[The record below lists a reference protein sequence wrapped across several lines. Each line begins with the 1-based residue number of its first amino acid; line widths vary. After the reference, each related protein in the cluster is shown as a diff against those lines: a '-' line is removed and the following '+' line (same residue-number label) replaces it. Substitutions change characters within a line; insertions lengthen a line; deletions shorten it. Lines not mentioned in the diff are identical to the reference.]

1 MQEAELRAPAAPMSG
16 GDAIAKSRGVQMALV
31 LIGFFAVWQAG
42 VMLLKPPEYLL
53 PAPDAIL
60 RELMSAPLWYLDNAL
75 RTVGATLLGF
85 AVALVLGCLAAVGI
99 VYSRV
104 LENTLYTLL
113 VALNSVPK
121 IALAPLFIIWFGTG
135 LASKVAISFLI
146 AIFVVVVDTVL
157 GLRSVDPD
165 AIDLFRAMR
174 GSPLQTLLWLRAPN
188 ALPHLFAGTK
198 VAISLAL
205 VGAIAGEFVASQ
217 AGLGY
222 VILAAQGAFQTTRV
236 FAAIVLLG
244 ILGTLLFYVVDFI
257 ERLAVPWHVSHRVRN
272 RGRPGGH

>member
-1 MQEAELRAPAAPMSG
+1 MSEPEQPSSATRAG
-16 GDAIAKSRGVQMALV
+16 HVGLV
-31 LIGFFAVWQAG
+31 VVGFFAAWQIA
-42 VMLLKPPEYLL
+42 VMVTKPPEYLL
-53 PAPDAIL
+53 PAPSAVFA
-60 RELMSAPLWYLDNAL
+60 EMASAPLWYLDNAM

-85 AVALVLGCLAAVGI
+85 AAALTVGCLFAVAI

-121 IALAPLFIIWFGTG
+121 VALAPLFIIWMGTG
-135 LASKVAISFLI
+135 LSSKVAISFLI
-146 AIFVVVVDTVL
+146 ALFAIVVDTVL

-165 AIDLFRAMR
+165 AVDLFRSLR
-174 GSPLQTLLWLRAPN
+174 GGKLQTLFWLRAPN
-188 ALPHLFAGTK
+188 ALPHLFSGMK
-198 VAISLAL
+198 VALSLAL

-244 ILGTLLFYVVDFI
+244 VIGAILFYIVDLV
-257 ERLAVPWHVSHRVRN
+257 ERLVCPWHVSHRARH
-272 RGRPGGH
+272 RGQA

>member
-1 MQEAELRAPAAPMSG
+1 MQEAEPRAAEVPIAG
-16 GDAIAKSRGVQMALV
+16 GNVIAHGRGVQIMLV
-31 LIGFFAVWQAG
+31 FVGFFAAWQLG
-42 VMLLKPPEYLL
+42 VMLFRPPEYIL

-60 RELMSAPLWYLDNAL
+60 QELASAPLWYLGHAMH
-75 RTVGATLLGF
+75 TVGATLLGF
-85 AVALVLGCLAAVGI
+85 AMAMVLGILAAVGI
-99 VYSRV
+99 VYSRF
-104 LENTLYTLL
+104 LESTLYTLL

-135 LASKVAISFLI
+135 LSSKVAISFLI
-146 AIFVVVVDTVL
+146 AIFAIVVDTVL

-165 AIDLFRAMR
+165 ALDLFRAMR
-174 GSPLQTLLWLRAPN
+174 SSPLQTLMWLRAPN
-188 ALPHLFAGTK
+188 ALPYLFAGTK
-198 VAISLAL
+198 VAVSLAL

-244 ILGTLLFYVVDFI
+244 ILGTLLFYCVECI
-257 ERLAVPWHVSHRVRN
+257 ERLVIPWHVSHRARHGGQGG
-272 RGRPGGH
+272 GR

>member
-1 MQEAELRAPAAPMSG
+1 MPAPDGSMSSSRRALH
-16 GDAIAKSRGVQMALV
+16 VALV
-31 LIGFFAVWQAG
+31 VVGFFVVWQLG
-42 VMLLKPPEYLL
+42 VMLGHPPDYLL
-53 PAPDAIL
+53 PAPSAVFA
-60 RELMSAPLWYLDNAL
+60 ELLTAPLWYLEQAMQ
-75 RTVGATLLGF
+75 TVGATLLGF
-85 AVALVLGCLAAVGI
+85 TLALVTGCLAAVGI

-121 IALAPLFIIWFGTG
+121 IALAPLFIIWMGTG
-135 LASKVAISFLI
+135 LASKIAISFLI
-146 AIFVVVVDTVL
+146 ALFAIVVDSVL

-165 AIDLFRAMR
+165 AVDLFRSLKGGR
-174 GSPLQTLLWLRAPN
+174 LQTLLWLRAPN
-188 ALPHLFAGTK
+188 ALPHLFSGMK

-244 ILGTLLFYVVDFI
+244 VIGTILFFIVDLA
-257 ERLAVPWHVSHRVRN
+257 ERFVCPWHVSHRARH
-272 RGRPGGH
+272 RGET

>member
-1 MQEAELRAPAAPMSG
+1 MRGIDLT
-16 GDAIAKSRGVQMALV
+16 SRRWRSLHIVLV
-31 LIGFFAVWQAG
+31 VVGFFAVWQLAH
-42 VMLLKPPEYLL
+42 MLFKPPDYLL
-53 PAPDAIL
+53 PAPVAIFD
-60 RELMSAPLWYLDNAL
+60 ELATAPFWYLDHGL

-85 AVALVLGCLAAVGI
+85 AVALLLGCLAAVGI

-121 IALAPLFIIWFGTG
+121 IALAPLFIIWLGTG
-135 LASKVAISFLI
+135 LESKIAISFLI
-146 AIFVVVVDTVL
+146 AIFAIVVDTVL

-165 AIDLFRAMR
+165 AVDLIRSLR
-174 GSPLQTLLWLRAPN
+174 GSPLQTFLWLRLPN
-188 ALPHLFAGTK
+188 ALPYLFAGMK

-205 VGAIAGEFVASQ
+205 VGTIAGEFVASQ

-236 FAAIVLLG
+236 FASVVLLG
-244 ILGTLLFYVVDFI
+244 ILGTILFYAVEFI
-257 ERLAVPWHVSHRVRN
+257 ESIVCPWHVSHRARY
-272 RGRPGGH
+272 RGVEGAH